1 MDMRALRSARIGV
14 LVVLLAAVGVSTA
27 GSAAAA
33 PKAFELCAVPS
44 FTAPLPTTS
53 PTVTVPVWGFG
64 VPSTPGDCGTA
75 TTSVP
80 GPVLTVDQ
88 GDVVT
93 LTINNRLPAG
103 HPISIDIP
111 GIPFDPGPT
120 EAASGASVTR
130 IFTAADPGTYLY
142 SSGGDAGRQQAMGL
156 YGMLIV
162 RPTTANQAYG
172 SAASAFDVEATMV
185 LSVLDPGFNA
195 NPDAADL
202 VNYRATW
209 WLINGRA
216 YPDTAPTPAVA
227 GQRVLLRYANAGF
240 DNTSM
245 ALLGGRQRVLA
256 RDGRLLTTVLDAAAD
271 TIPAGA
277 TEDAL
282 FTVPSGNAPTANGFV
297 VYNRQLHVTNGPQTG
312 PGPTPA
318 SGGGMMTFICP
329 SCSNEQ

>member
-1 MDMRALRSARIGV
+1 MDMRVLASARIGAF
-14 LVVLLAAVGVSTA
+14 VVLLAAAGMASA

-33 PKAFELCAVPS
+33 AVSIELCAV
-44 FTAPLPTTS
+44 TGTTT
-53 PTVTVPVWGFG
+53 PVTGADPVPIWGFG
-64 VPSTPGDCGTA
+64 QPTTPGDCGTA
-75 TTSVP
+75 TAALP
-80 GPVLTVDQ
+80 GPLLTVDQ

-245 ALLGGRQRVLA
+245 ALLGGHQRVLA